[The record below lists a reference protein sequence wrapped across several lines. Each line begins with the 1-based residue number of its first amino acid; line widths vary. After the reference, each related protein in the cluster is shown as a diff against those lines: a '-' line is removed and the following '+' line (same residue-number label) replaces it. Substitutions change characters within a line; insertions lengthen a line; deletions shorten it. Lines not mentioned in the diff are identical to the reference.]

1 MQRRF
6 QWMMKKPFG
15 LLSGDEQEPEDSYLI
30 KEAKKNLEKI
40 ELFDLFAD
48 EKTLGANKESAAY
61 RLTFRATD
69 RTLTDDEVNKAYNK
83 LRDRLAADLK
93 VELR

>member
-1 MQRRF
+1 MHR
-6 QWMMKKPFG
+6 
-15 LLSGDEQEPEDSYLI
+15 LLTTSRELDSRTPSLT
-30 KEAKKNLEKI
+30 KEAARHLKVLRPRNGEKI
-40 ELFDLFAD
+40 ELFDIFAD
-48 EKTLGANKESAAY
+48 EKTLGEGKESAAY
-61 RLTFRATD
+61 RFTFRAAD